1 MWFRYCLQIFGHLP
15 YFSYQNA
22 KNKQKSQIWKKS
34 IFSFFQFRL
43 SLYNI
48 GFASVFIIELSLDSE
63 IFDLR
68 TRFLTLLWKFEI
80 LGFWPNLP
88 LWDIDGRIL
97 GTTWYLRNFFFQ
109 KFSKKYQNSS
119 EIKWF
124 GLKPIRTDFIARNV
138 KKSPKIGVCPLWE
151 WKG

>member
-1 MWFRYCLQIFGHLP
+1 MDIVCNFCSISLTFLTKMLKIR
-15 YFSYQNA
+15 
-22 KNKQKSQIWKKS
+22 KNLKSEKKS
-34 IFSFFQFRL
+34 IFLFFQFRL

-48 GFASVFIIELSLDSE
+48 GFVSVFIIELSLNSE

-68 TRFLTLLWKFEI
+68 TWFLTLLWNFEI

-97 GTTWYLRNFFFQ
+97 GTTWYLRKFFFQ

-124 GLKPIRTDFIARNV
+124 GLKPIRTDFIAQNV
-138 KKSPKIGVCPLWE
+138 KKSPKTGVCPLWE